1 MSEPDWRAI
10 PSLAALRAF
19 EAAARLGGFSA
30 AARALNVTH
39 AAVAQQVRALEA
51 DLDAALI
58 HREGRGMLLTP
69 EGARLGAALTDAFG
83 MIQSAVGAIR
93 SKADGDPVTVTTT
106 PGFAVQWMM
115 PRLWKFWEE
124 HPDIGV
130 SLRPDHRL
138 IDLRREGIDLGIRF
152 GSGKW
157 AGVNA
162 EFLLPAGYVI
172 VASPE
177 ILGGRET
184 LTVPEMMAMP
194 WVGEENWPEGSSW
207 LASHAIDTA
216 KLDMTNFA
224 TEELARSAAVQGYGL
239 HVESSALIGEEIAD
253 GRLRVVFD
261 PKDDR
266 PAYFIVTPPGPQR
279 AAARTFVKWLRDNV

>member
-1 MSEPDWRAI
+1 MSDPDWRAI
-10 PSLAALRAF
+10 PSLSALRAF

-39 AAVAQQVRALEA
+39 AAVAQQVRALES

-83 MIQSAVGAIR
+83 MIQSAVGTIR

-138 IDLRREGIDLGIRF
+138 IDLRREAVDLGIRF
-152 GSGKW
+152 GTGKW
-157 AGVNA
+157 PGVKA

-172 VASPE
+172 VACPE

-184 LTVPEMMAMP
+184 LAVPEMMAMP
-194 WVGEENWPEGSSW
+194 WVGEENWPEGASW
-207 LASHAIDTA
+207 LSSHGIDPA
-216 KLDMTNFA
+216 KLDITYFA

-239 HVESSALIGEEIAD
+239 HVESSALIEEEIAD
-253 GRLRVVFD
+253 GRLKVVFD

-279 AAARTFVKWLRDNV
+279 AAARVFANWLRNSA